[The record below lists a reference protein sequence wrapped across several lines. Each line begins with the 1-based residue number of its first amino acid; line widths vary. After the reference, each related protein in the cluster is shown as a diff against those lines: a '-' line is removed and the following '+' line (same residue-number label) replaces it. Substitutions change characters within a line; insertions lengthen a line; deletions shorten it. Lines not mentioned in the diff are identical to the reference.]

1 MLEETD
7 QKDEIIIRYLLNEG
21 SRAERE
27 DLEDDMVLDDELAER
42 VQTIEMLLI
51 DRYVQQQMS
60 PAEAIRF
67 EQGFLLLPENR
78 VKVEDARILHES
90 IGLLLDEEQP
100 SERVLAQP
108 SSPRPSRFRFPWFKS
123 LIRTQVFAALAMAV
137 VLLGIITV
145 VYWVNKKR
153 QVVNQTANVSNDA
166 NRAAAP
172 PNENN
177 NPGPNNNA
185 RAGIPSTPTPTTPS
199 APVKVAQITLAEKNG
214 ATGQPSGQGKTVQ
227 PQLRTIPH
235 DAKSVKLVLKLES
248 PVVAQQQ
255 LTVEIQNEKFKSIEP
270 GIEHRTSPIRTS
282 GSDQYTLSITV
293 ETRLL
298 KDNET
303 YYYAIRDPSQPGGF
317 RITPFRI
324 SRTKSN

>member
-7 QKDEIIIRYLLNEG
+7 QKDEIIIRYLLNEA

-60 PAEAIRF
+60 PAERIRF

-100 SERVLAQP
+100 RERVLAR
-108 SSPRPSRFRFPWFKS
+108 PRSVFRFPWFKS
-123 LIRTQVFAALAMAV
+123 LISTPVFAALAMAV

-166 NRAAAP
+166 NRAAVP

-177 NPGPNNNA
+177 NPGPNNNE
-185 RAGIPSTPTPTTPS
+185 RASMPSTPTPT
-199 APVKVAQITLAEKNG
+199 APVKTAQITLEEKNG

-227 PQLRTIPH
+227 PQLRTIPQ
-235 DAKSVKLVLKLES
+235 DAKSVKLILKLEF
-248 PVVAQQQ
+248 PVVAHQQ

-270 GIEHRTSPIRTS
+270 GVEHRTSPIRTS

-317 RITPFRI
+317 RITPFQI

>member
-7 QKDEIIIRYLLNEG
+7 QKDEIIIRYLLNET

-60 PAEAIRF
+60 PAEINRF
-67 EQGFLLLPENR
+67 EQGFLLFPENR

-90 IGLLLDEEQP
+90 SGLLLDEEQP
-100 SERVLAQP
+100 REEVLVR
-108 SSPRPSRFRFPWFKS
+108 PRSGFRFPWFKS
-123 LIRTQVFAALAMAV
+123 LIPTPVFAALAIAV
-137 VLLGIITV
+137 FLLGIITV
-145 VYWVNKKR
+145 VYWANKKR
-153 QVVNQTANVSNDA
+153 QAVNETANLSNDA
-166 NRAAAP
+166 NRAAVP

-177 NPGPNNNA
+177 NPGANNNE
-185 RAGIPSTPTPTTPS
+185 RASVTSTPTPT
-199 APVKVAQITLAEKNG
+199 APFKVAQITLEEKNG
-214 ATGQPSGQGKTVQ
+214 ATGQLSGQGKTVQ
-227 PQLRTIPH
+227 PQLRTISQ
-235 DAKSVKLVLKLES
+235 DAKSVKLILKLQF
-248 PVVAQQQ
+248 PVVAHQQ

-270 GIEHRTSPIRTS
+270 GIEHRTSPIRIS
-282 GSDQYTLSITV
+282 GSNDQYMLSITV
-293 ETRLL
+293 EARLL

-303 YYYAIRDPSQPGGF
+303 YYYAIRDPLQPGGF
-317 RITPFRI
+317 RITPFQI